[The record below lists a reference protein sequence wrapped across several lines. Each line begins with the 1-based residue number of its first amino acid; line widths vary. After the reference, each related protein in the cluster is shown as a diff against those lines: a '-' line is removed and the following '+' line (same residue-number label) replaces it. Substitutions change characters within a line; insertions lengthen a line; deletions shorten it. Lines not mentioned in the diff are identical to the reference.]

1 MAGQIGAGE
10 ERKAAATGVLG
21 LHKWPRSTGATLGCH
36 GQSSGWR
43 RGRGRGRGTS
53 RHNQA
58 PAAEPMAAAAEPA
71 AAPAAAAEVPG
82 RMRAVQY
89 EAYGCSAAGLKVNSA
104 RSMA

>member
-1 MAGQIGAGE
+1 MRRSKTGRQTLHTSNH
-10 ERKAAATGVLG
+10 AALLV
-21 LHKWPRSTGATLGCH
+21 
-36 GQSSGWR
+36 
-43 RGRGRGRGTS
+43 GTS